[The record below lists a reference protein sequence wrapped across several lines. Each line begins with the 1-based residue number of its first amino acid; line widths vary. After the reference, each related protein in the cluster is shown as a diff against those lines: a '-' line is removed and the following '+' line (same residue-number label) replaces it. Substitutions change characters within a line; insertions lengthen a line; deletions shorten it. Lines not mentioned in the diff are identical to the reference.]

1 MTKKTFITMM
11 LVLVTIAGQAQV
23 PLESV
28 KELTMKSE
36 YFNHERQVLIYTP
49 GGYQQFDQTYYDVI
63 YVFDA
68 QCREM
73 FDLVHCLLNMACKP
87 DPDGGRSTSFII
99 VGICSPTL
107 WDINTGLFKEGY
119 YYGKSPDLK
128 KFVKNELMPY
138 VKTHYRTSGRS
149 LGIGHSLSASF
160 VLDAMITD
168 DLFDDYIAISPNCC
182 YDEYRL
188 ATDIENYQFKNRK
201 APRFIYTSM
210 SGEIDDGPEYW
221 GDDWKAGWERVSAVL
236 KDKSHF
242 PENTVTSVH
251 TFPGYGHY
259 NGFMPSLTA
268 ALNDYI
274 VFGAKNL
281 VSYVGEETCPVHIEL
296 RGRNLTDDI
305 YITGNQNALGNW
317 EAKGV
322 KMTLN
327 SDSVAFIDL
336 RLHLPAQF
344 KFTRGS
350 WEREAI
356 ISNADAGNQIIHDA
370 EHATRV
376 YRLWERNQWMGE

>member
-1 MTKKTFITMM
+1 
-11 LVLVTIAGQAQV
+11 
-23 PLESV
+23 
-28 KELTMKSE
+28 
-36 YFNHERQVLIYTP
+36 
-49 GGYQQFDQTYYDVI
+49 
-63 YVFDA
+63 
-68 QCREM
+68 
-73 FDLVHCLLNMACKP
+73 
-87 DPDGGRSTSFII
+87 
-99 VGICSPTL
+99 
-107 WDINTGLFKEGY
+107 
-119 YYGKSPDLK
+119 
-128 KFVKNELMPY
+128 
-138 VKTHYRTSGRS
+138 
-149 LGIGHSLSASF
+149 
-160 VLDAMITD
+160 MITD

-188 ATDIENYQFKNRK
+188 ATDIENHQFKNRK

-251 TFPGYGHY
+251 TFPSYGHY

-296 RGRNLTDDI
+296 HGRNLTDDI

-336 RLHLPAQF
+336 LPDEGAMAVEESLLRDLAESLADEIFGAMEEPTRLVMLARAAKLPLYHPLLLGEFGFGKSKAAMTWKDVIF
-344 KFTRGS
+344 DIAGRIKRRWPDEPGEWKVSLAMRTS
-350 WEREAI
+350 DAIDERLLKY
-356 ISNADAGNQIIHDA
+356 DAGGRIRTHLAQLA
-370 EHATRV
+370 RARA
-376 YRLWERNQWMGE
+376 